1 MPTVTTTFVSNVGP
15 SSGQPTS
22 IRTSSPLRVKLSTV
36 GLLDDEGNDANI
48 VVEFPFGPQ
57 NISHDKSE
65 ARFREIARPGKK
77 PLLAIENQQLRTVAF
92 NAVIADKASGGV
104 LPVQDI
110 LDDIETI
117 AANGHKCKLVYAN
130 TGLSYFVK
138 ITKYSFEVEYRNT
151 DGEPTRVST
160 QFQLTEAPTLNQEI
174 ILLKAVFRQPN
185 ITTNPPTPTADL
197 ILDKYTEVEWKS
209 MQPAARYQQL
219 LRKAKDSVN
228 FDETGIWPYPGIEHG
243 LYQMAVAGTIPK

>member
-57 NISHDKSE
+57 NMSHDKSE

-77 PLLAIENQQLRTVAF
+77 PLLAIENQQLRTVSF

-138 ITKYSFEVEYRNT
+138 ITKYSFEIQYRNT
-151 DGEPTRVST
+151 DGEPTRVSA

-174 ILLKAVFRQPN
+174 ILLKAVFRRPN
-185 ITTNPPTPTADL
+185 ITTNPPAPPKPLVDDEGNLTQWGSQQVQVRF
-197 ILDKYTEVEWKS
+197 K
-209 MQPAARYQQL
+209 QL
-219 LRKAKDSVN
+219 LEEGNISLNNPAQLSLAQA
-228 FDETGIWPYPGIEHG
+228 IWE
-243 LYQMAVAGTIPK
+243 QAVSEIIPR

>member
-57 NISHDKSE
+57 NMSHDKSE
-65 ARFREIARPGKK
+65 ARFREISRPGKK
-77 PLLAIENQQLRTVAF
+77 PLLAIENQQLRTISF
-92 NAVIADKASGGV
+92 NTIIADKASGGV
-104 LPVQDI
+104 LPVQVI

-138 ITKYSFEVEYRNT
+138 ITKYSFEVQYRNN
-151 DGEPTRVST
+151 DGEPTRVSA

-185 ITTNPPTPTADL
+185 VTTDPPAPPKTLVNDDGSLTEWGSMQVQVRWEQLMEEAGLEITTIVDAWAADVL
-197 ILDKYTEVEWKS
+197 YE
-209 MQPAARYQQL
+209 QA
-219 LRKAKDSVN
+219 
-228 FDETGIWPYPGIEHG
+228 IED
-243 LYQMAVAGTIPK
+243 TIPK

>member
-15 SSGQPTS
+15 SSGQPPS

-57 NISHDKSE
+57 NMSHDKSE

-77 PLLAIENQQLRTVAF
+77 PLLAIENQQLRTVSF

-117 AANGHKCKLVYAN
+117 AANGHKCKFVYAN

-138 ITKYSFEVEYRNT
+138 ITKYSFEVQYRNN
-151 DGEPTRVST
+151 DGEPTRVSA
-160 QFQLTEAPTLNQEI
+160 QFQLTEAPPLNQEI

-185 ITTNPPTPTADL
+185 ITTNPPTPPALTNPDGTL
-197 ILDKYTEVEWKS
+197 TEWGSKQV
-209 MQPAARYQQL
+209 MVRYEQL

-228 FDETGIWPYPGIEHG
+228 FDETGIWPYPGIEQG
-243 LYQMAVAGTIPK
+243 LYEMAVNDVIPK

>member
-1 MPTVTTTFVSNVGP
+1 MPTVTTTFVSNVGS

-36 GLLDDEGNDANI
+36 GLLDDDGNDANI

-57 NISHDKSE
+57 NMSHDKSE
-65 ARFREIARPGKK
+65 ARFREISRPGKK
-77 PLLAIENQQLRTVAF
+77 PLLAIENQQLRTISF
-92 NAVIADKASGGV
+92 NTIIADKASGGV

-138 ITKYSFEVEYRNT
+138 ITKYSFEIQYRNT
-151 DGEPTRVST
+151 DGEPTRVSA
-160 QFQLTEAPTLNQEI
+160 QFQLTEAPNLNQEI

-185 ITTNPPTPTADL
+185 VTTDPPAPPKPLVNDDGSLTQWGSMQVQVRWEQLMEEAGLEITTIVDAWAADVL
-197 ILDKYTEVEWKS
+197 YE
-209 MQPAARYQQL
+209 QA
-219 LRKAKDSVN
+219 
-228 FDETGIWPYPGIEHG
+228 IED
-243 LYQMAVAGTIPK
+243 TIPK

>member
-1 MPTVTTTFVSNVGP
+1 MPTVTTTFVSNVGS
-15 SSGQPTS
+15 SSGQPPS

-36 GLLDDEGNDANI
+36 GLLDDDGNDANI

-77 PLLAIENQQLRTVAF
+77 PLLAIENQQLRTVSF
-92 NAVIADKASGGV
+92 NTIIADKASGGV

-138 ITKYSFEVEYRNT
+138 ITKYSFEIQYRNT
-151 DGEPTRVST
+151 DGEPTRVSA
-160 QFQLTEAPTLNQEI
+160 QFQLTEAPSLNQEI
-174 ILLKAVFRQPN
+174 ILLKAVFRKPN
-185 ITTNPPTPTADL
+185 ITTDPPAPPPPVVDDNGDLTEWGSMQVQSRWKQLLEEQSVDFTNVADL
-197 ILDKYTEVEWKS
+197 SEAE
-209 MQPAARYQQL
+209 A
-219 LRKAKDSVN
+219 
-228 FDETGIWPYPGIEHG
+228 
-243 LYQMAVAGTIPK
+243 LYAIAVSDTIPK

>member
-15 SSGQPTS
+15 SSGQPPS

-36 GLLDDEGNDANI
+36 GLLDDDGNDANI

-57 NISHDKSE
+57 NMSHDKSE
-65 ARFREIARPGKK
+65 ARFREISRPGKK
-77 PLLAIENQQLRTVAF
+77 PLLAIENQQLRTISF
-92 NAVIADKASGGV
+92 NTIIADKASGGV

-138 ITKYSFEVEYRNT
+138 ITKYSFEIQYRNT
-151 DGEPTRVST
+151 DGEPTRVSA
-160 QFQLTEAPTLNQEI
+160 QFQLTEAPSLNQEI
-174 ILLKAVFRQPN
+174 TLLKAVFRKPN
-185 ITTNPPTPTADL
+185 ITTDPPAPPKPLVDDEGNLTEWGSMQVQPRWKQLLEEQNVDFSSVADL
-197 ILDKYTEVEWKS
+197 SEAE
-209 MQPAARYQQL
+209 A
-219 LRKAKDSVN
+219 
-228 FDETGIWPYPGIEHG
+228 
-243 LYQMAVAGTIPK
+243 LYAIAVSEIIPK